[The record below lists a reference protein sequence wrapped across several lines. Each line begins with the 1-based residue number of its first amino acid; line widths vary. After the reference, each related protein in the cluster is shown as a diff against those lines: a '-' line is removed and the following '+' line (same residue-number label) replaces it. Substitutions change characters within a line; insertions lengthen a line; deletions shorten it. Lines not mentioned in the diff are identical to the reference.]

1 MLKRHSPAVQFHIW
15 ESPQPTSLEDARDII
30 YELLW
35 NEDVLLSERLEQF
48 LGELWEQFPSDA
60 DSVDKTPVWAT
71 RVKHRPQKHPAVL
84 TVGISAGHVSEAQP
98 FLLATAARL
107 GLVVSDSRFFVVFL
121 PTGME
126 LGDRNHLERVQD
138 NQPI

>member
-1 MLKRHSPAVQFHIW
+1 MLKRHSPAVQFHVW
-15 ESPQPTSLEDARDII
+15 ETPFPTSLEDARDIV

-35 NEDVLLSERLEQF
+35 NEDIPLSDNLASF
-48 LGELWEQFPSDA
+48 LAALWERFPSDA
-60 DSVDKTPVWAT
+60 DSVGEAPVWAT

-84 TVGISAGHVSEAQP
+84 TVGISASHVAVAQP
-98 FLLATAARL
+98 FLLKTAAQL

-126 LGDRNHLERVQD
+126 LGDRKHLERAQD
-138 NQPI
+138 DQAI